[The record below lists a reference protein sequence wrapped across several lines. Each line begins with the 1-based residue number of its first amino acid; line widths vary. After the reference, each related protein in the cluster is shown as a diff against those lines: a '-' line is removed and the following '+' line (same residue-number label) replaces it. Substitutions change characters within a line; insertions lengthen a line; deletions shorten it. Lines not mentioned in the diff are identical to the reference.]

1 MPRLGD
7 RMQQGQPVIKSRGR
21 RADEVREL
29 RAEAAEA
36 RQLAAT
42 FTSIAVVRDLLNYA
56 SALEQE
62 ARLET
67 QNETVRNGHS
77 YVDT

>member
-1 MPRLGD
+1 
-7 RMQQGQPVIKSRGR
+7 MQQGQRAIKSRGR

-36 RQLAAT
+36 RQLAGT
-42 FTSIAVVRDLLNYA
+42 FTVVRDLLNYA

-67 QNETVRNGHS
+67 QNNTVRNGRS
-77 YVDT
+77 YVDS

>member
-1 MPRLGD
+1 
-7 RMQQGQPVIKSRGR
+7 MQQGAITSTGR

-36 RQLAAT
+36 RQLAGT
-42 FTSIAVVRDLLNYA
+42 FTSLAVVRDLLNYA

-67 QNETVRNGHS
+67 QNNTVRNGRS
-77 YVDT
+77 YVDS